1 MATFGYFSFSEPFRP
16 GIDFYTADNADVFI
30 IIEADSAVTTNIT
43 KIAYAAASITIDGV
57 VVTVGEEQ
65 LLASTSISGSADLTV
80 NATKIAYASA
90 SLSGDTTATISMQ
103 KTAFAQTAL
112 SGDGS
117 VTVSSTKIAKANA
130 DISGDSTLD
139 TTIVKTAFASAQM
152 SGDAS
157 LSASA
162 LRIKFLS
169 AVLSGQSNLTVVGK
183 LVLITI
189 KIPNVFGNTNV
200 TARAIKFSDNFD
212 PDTSLIRT
220 LLILDSRPLTNQS
233 RTLSVSKAPIFV
245 ENINW
250 AGDSSRYYKNSSNAG
265 KRKFDIRWSFI
276 PNYSNKTVDLNESRN
291 YIKQLANDPD
301 IHTLTIVKQDE
312 SGNDVYSEENLSVII
327 SGFNE
332 NLIRRDLADGV
343 YYFDCSL
350 TLEEV

>member
-1 MATFGYFSFSEPFRP
+1 MATFGYFSFSEPFKP

-30 IIEADSAVTTNIT
+30 IIQVDSAVTTNIT
-43 KIAYAAASITIDGV
+43 KIAYAAASIAIDGA
-57 VVTVGEEQ
+57 VVTVGTEE
-65 LLASTSISGSADLTV
+65 LAALVSMSGSVDLTV
-80 NATKIAYASA
+80 SATKIAYASA
-90 SLSGDTTATISMQ
+90 SLSCDCSTTTTVT
-103 KTAFAQTAL
+103 KTAFAQTIL
-112 SGDGS
+112 SGDVS
-117 VTVSSTKIAKANA
+117 VTTTVTKTAKAVVNL
-130 DISGDSTLD
+130 SGDTSVSTSA
-139 TTIVKTAFASAQM
+139 IKTAFGATQL
-152 SGDAS
+152 SGNAS
-157 LSASA
+157 LSVNAT
-162 LRIKFLS
+162 RIKLLS
-169 AVLSGQSNLTVVGK
+169 AILSGQSNLSVIGK
-183 LVLITI
+183 TVLITI
-189 KIPNVFGNTNV
+189 RIPNVFGNTNV

-212 PDTSLIRT
+212 PDTTLIRT

-312 SGNDVYSEENLSVII
+312 NGNDVYSEENLSVII